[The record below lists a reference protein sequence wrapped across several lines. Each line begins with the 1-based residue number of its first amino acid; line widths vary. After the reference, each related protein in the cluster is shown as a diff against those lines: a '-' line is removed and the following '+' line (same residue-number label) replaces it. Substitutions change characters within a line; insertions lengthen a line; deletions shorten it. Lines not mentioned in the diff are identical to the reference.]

1 MGDGI
6 GTRRIIHDQDTE
18 RHPTEEHMILWRL
31 QRLWKT
37 MRIHIVE
44 PMDTTKSTKHRRKPM
59 HQRQIRDS
67 NKWLERMRKMMMMRI
82 LKFISGS
89 RTIYERWM
97 TMMWRNMRRCLL
109 IMDMTH
115 VLHFG
120 ILRERV
126 SPRWESIAERIKM
139 KSSEPFRTCHQVT

>member
-59 HQRQIRDS
+59 HQRQ
-67 NKWLERMRKMMMMRI
+67 
-82 LKFISGS
+82 ISGS